1 MKRIVICANPYR
13 DLNFEASKRIY
24 DMLTDKDY
32 ICTVSPV
39 YEDDFDMNADYGVP
53 VAPLEE
59 SLKSADLAITLG
71 GDGTMLRTARIAC
84 QYNVPILG
92 VNRGTKGFM
101 TSLEFKELD
110 LLPELLGTDYEK
122 ELRLMLDVEVM
133 RHGKT
138 IYSGYVLNDAV
149 IAGRSK
155 IVSVTVYGDGHTL
168 TAFSGDG
175 IIISTPTGST
185 AYSMSAGGPIVE
197 PSAENII
204 ITPICP
210 HALVGKSFVLAP
222 DRVVD
227 IKLDPLNRKSAYLSA
242 DGVNVLELEGDDLI
256 RITKSRYATDLVRV
270 LDRSFYEVVNEKLG
284 DRWR

>member
-1 MKRIVICANPYR
+1 MKKVVICANPYR
-13 DLNFEASKRIY
+13 DLNFEASKRIFS
-24 DMLTDKDY
+24 MLTATDY

-39 YEDDFDMNADYGVP
+39 YEDAFDMNADYGVP

-84 QYNVPILG
+84 HYSVPILG

-110 LLPELLGTDYEK
+110 MLPGLLAKDYQLER
-122 ELRLMLDVEVM
+122 RLMLDVSVI
-133 RHGKT
+133 RRGKT
-138 IYSGYVLNDAV
+138 VYSGFVLNDAV
-149 IAGRSK
+149 LAGRSK
-155 IVSVTVYGDGHTL
+155 IVSVSVYGDGHAL

-175 IIISTPTGST
+175 IIVSTPTGST
-185 AYSMSAGGPIVE
+185 AYSMAAGGPIVE

-222 DRVVD
+222 DRLVE

-242 DGVNVLELEGDDLI
+242 DGLNVLELEGDDLL
-256 RITKSRYATDLVRV
+256 RISKSRYTTDLVRV